1 MYRNEANNRM
11 ILTRVLWRDIIVIS
25 KINEKR
31 RSKMVSIMTM
41 IAKPKRYLFNGR
53 FILCLDL
60 CKRSFKNPSSRGY
73 SREVEKVFIVR
84 SITLSSLLWSH
95 HFTLN
100 ERSEYRS
107 YSLSHL
113 KKIDYNFTCNKW
125 YANTYGLCIL

>member
-53 FILCLDL
+53 FI
-60 CKRSFKNPSSRGY
+60 
-73 SREVEKVFIVR
+73 
-84 SITLSSLLWSH
+84 
-95 HFTLN
+95 
-100 ERSEYRS
+100 
-107 YSLSHL
+107 
-113 KKIDYNFTCNKW
+113 
-125 YANTYGLCIL
+125 